1 MYRLYLVLK
10 DRSDSPTEDEKAIA
24 AGKRM
29 LDPSQAAEYLGQL
42 ERASTSIVEA
52 FKQQQQH
59 SAVSLLCV
67 PPVRY

>member
-1 MYRLYLVLK
+1 
-10 DRSDSPTEDEKAIA
+10 
-24 AGKRM
+24 M